1 MDLQKAKDTIT
12 LAVTSLPASDRK
24 RLRYHAEKK
33 TPIWIPVKHTRTGGI
48 VATQEKLLYW
58 MYPSDQHKRP
68 LRAHVAVLAS
78 DRKVP
83 VNSSNWNTHMSRW
96 ARRWYAM
103 ATAVGRGPVPLPRK
117 GAATYQFFPSGNKQL
132 HTAFK
137 RINEQSLR
145 KLLTKVL

>member
-96 ARRWYAM
+96 ARSGMQWQQQSDADPYPCPARVPPHISFFHL
-103 ATAVGRGPVPLPRK
+103 ATNNSTQPLRELMNNLCVN
-117 GAATYQFFPSGNKQL
+117 Y
-132 HTAFK
+132 
-137 RINEQSLR
+137 
-145 KLLTKVL
+145 